1 MTRSLSL
8 SMLAILALLAVHLSA
23 APTVVTTSPF
33 RNTRSALPST
43 DIVVSFNT
51 ALDVTSFNSMTFKVF
66 GHWSGVAQGSLT
78 FESGNTQVRFTPDR
92 PFSAGEYVTVNLS
105 KGIRDQGGD
114 SMNLGYAW
122 MFWVKPS
129 PGNLD
134 YVEIAV
140 IPVRTTG
147 EGHIQTYGAYGGD
160 FNGDG
165 WLDLATVNEITVDV
179 RIFLNDSTG
188 MYDTS
193 EVFDLPGG
201 SVPSPNDGT
210 DLNNDGKID
219 LVVGNAGNDQV
230 TMMYGDGAGG
240 FDSLVSK
247 ESGDGP
253 RAVTMLDLDGDGDM
267 DIVTANRTQGNATI
281 FKNNGD
287 GSFAPSTNFEAGG
300 SGETAAAAA
309 DANNDGIM
317 DVFIGSY
324 DSQEMALF
332 LGNGNGGLTFS
343 TEVAVGGNPWMIA
356 VGDMNGDGNMD
367 VVSAN
372 SGWNTA
378 SVIFGN
384 GAGGMSAAT
393 TYPVGS
399 FAIAIDVGDIDGD
412 GDLDLVASSYSSG
425 DWTVYE
431 NNGSGVLINQRT
443 FDASTAGS
451 CATLHDRDNDGD
463 LDMTGIDE
471 IDDLIFLFENTGA
484 LLPPAIPTL
493 VSPLHEAILQPDG
506 IELVWN
512 PANGAGTYHVQVS
525 TDSLFGSTVV
535 NDSTVADTSKI
546 VGAIAADVTYFWR
559 VRAKNGVGTSGW
571 SAVREF
577 TTTSQVTQA
586 YFFESAWN
594 LISVP
599 LAVVDAATDT
609 LFPTASSEAY
619 AYVGGYVERDT
630 LENGTGY
637 WLKFPTAGNVSITGS
652 PITSDT
658 IAVIAGWNIVGTIT
672 DTVSTSSIVQIP
684 SGIVLSGFYGF
695 GSTGYA
701 PSSSL
706 IPSKGYWVKVS
717 QAGQLVLDAAAFSR
731 VTRPR

>member
-1 MTRSLSL
+1 MIRVPSLS
-8 SMLAILALLAVHLSA
+8 ILVSLVLLASSLSA
-23 APTVVTTSPF
+23 APTVVSTSPL

-43 DIVVSFNT
+43 DIVVGFNT
-51 ALDVTSFNSMTFKVF
+51 AVDVTSFNSMTFKVF

-78 FESGNTQVRFTPDR
+78 FESGNTQVRFTPNR

-105 KGIRDQGGD
+105 KGIRDLASD
-114 SMNLGYAW
+114 SMDFGYAW

-134 YVEIAV
+134 FTEIAQV
-140 IPVRTTG
+140 PVRMTG

-193 EVFDLPGG
+193 EVFDLPNG

-230 TMMYGDGAGG
+230 TLMYGDGAGG
-240 FDSLVSK
+240 FDSLISR

-287 GSFAPSTNFEAGG
+287 GSFAPSTNFDAGG

-324 DSQEMALF
+324 NSQEMALF
-332 LGNGNGGLTFS
+332 LGDGNGGLTFS
-343 TEVAVGGNPWMIA
+343 SEVAVGGNPWMIA

-399 FAIAIDVGDIDGD
+399 FSIAIDVGDIDGD
-412 GDLDLVASSYSSG
+412 GDLDLVTSNFSG
-425 DWTVYE
+425 SDWTLYE
-431 NNGSGVLINQRT
+431 NNGSGVLINQRS

-471 IDDLIFLFENTGA
+471 MDDIIFLFENTGA
-484 LLPPAIPTL
+484 LIPPAIPTL
-493 VSPLHEAILQPDG
+493 VNPLDEATIPPIDIDL
-506 IELVWN
+506 IWN
-512 PANGAGTYHVQVS
+512 PSSGTGTYHVQVS

-535 NDSTVADTSKI
+535 NDSTVTDTSRT
-546 VGAIAADVTYFWR
+546 VGAIPADVTYFWR
-559 VRAKNGVGTSGW
+559 VSAKNGVGGSGW
-571 SAVREF
+571 SVVRRF

-594 LISVP
+594 LVSVP
-599 LAVVDAATDT
+599 LSVVDAATDT

-619 AYVGGYVERDT
+619 AYVSGYVQRDT
-630 LENGTGY
+630 LDNGTGY
-637 WLKFPTAGNVSITGS
+637 WLKFPTGGNVSITGS

-658 IAVIAGWNIVGTIT
+658 IAVVVGWNIIGTIT
-672 DTVSTSSIVQIP
+672 DTVSTSSILQIP
-684 SGIVLSGFYGF
+684 SGIVQSSFYGF

-701 PSSSL
+701 PSNLL
-706 IPSKGYWVKVS
+706 IPSRGYWVKVS
-717 QAGQLVLDAAAFSR
+717 QAGQLVLDAGSAAIA
-731 VTRPR
+731 TKPR